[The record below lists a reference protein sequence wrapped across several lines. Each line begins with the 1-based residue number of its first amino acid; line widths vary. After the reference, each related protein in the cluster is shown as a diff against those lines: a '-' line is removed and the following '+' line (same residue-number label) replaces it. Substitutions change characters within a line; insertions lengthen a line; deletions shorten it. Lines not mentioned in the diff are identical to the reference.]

1 MRAFEAALLEAA
13 AVAGLTP
20 LPLASIG
27 RRAAAVNDAGQS
39 SIDAWNPSPAGKT

>member
-1 MRAFEAALLEAA
+1 MRAFEAALLE

-27 RRAAAVNDAGQS
+27 RRAAAVNHAGQS